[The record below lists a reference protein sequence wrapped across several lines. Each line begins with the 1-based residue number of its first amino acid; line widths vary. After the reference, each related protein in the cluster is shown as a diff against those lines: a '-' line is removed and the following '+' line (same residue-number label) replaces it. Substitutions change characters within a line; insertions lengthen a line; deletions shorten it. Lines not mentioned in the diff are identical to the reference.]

1 MPTNP
6 LYKRI
11 GELIKTRRKT
21 LQLKQEHLAST
32 LGISRGS
39 LANIETGRQSIL
51 VHQLYK
57 FASAL
62 QLAPSDLLPP
72 SPKEV
77 IGAEETTSLPL
88 PSDLKARQKQQVAR
102 LFMKIDSTEKIKP
115 EVGHA
120 KNRKG

>member
-1 MPTNP
+1 
-6 LYKRI
+6 
-11 GELIKTRRKT
+11 

-32 LGISRGS
+32 LGIARGS

-62 QLAPSDLLPP
+62 KLEPSDLLPP
-72 SPKEV
+72 LAKDLSA
-77 IGAEETTSLPL
+77 AEETTLAL
-88 PSDLKARQKQQVAR
+88 PSDLKSQQKQQVAR
-102 LFMKIDSTEKIKP
+102 FFMDTDINDKLKP

-120 KNRKG
+120 KHRKG